1 MTILFADNPDNSLK
15 RKKRKVEYEKY
26 QRTRGSVEVRVM
38 NFKSCLCAAEQ
49 NIKLSET
56 SLKGTQD
63 FSILTLAIKCSCRR
77 VGFECLFK
85 TVR

>member
-26 QRTRGSVEVRVM
+26 QRTRGSVEVCVM

-49 NIKLSET
+49 NVKLSET
-56 SLKGTQD
+56 KE
-63 FSILTLAIKCSCRR
+63 KKM
-77 VGFECLFK
+77 FEGDTRLFYLDLGYK
-85 TVR
+85 V